1 MIAGGL
7 PTRVFYVSHGGYDT
21 HQGQER
27 THERLMAEF
36 GGALGAFCADLK
48 AQGNFNRVM
57 VMTFSEFGRRVAQN
71 ASGGTDHGAA
81 APMFLFGGGVRP
93 GMYGK
98 YPSLTQLT
106 EGGDL
111 AFSTD
116 FRSVYATALERWLKV
131 ASADV
136 LGRRFPTLPMV

>member
-1 MIAGGL
+1 MRPDSRVAQAFSRNLKALRAERGL
-7 PTRVFYVSHGGYDT
+7 SQSELG
-21 HQGQER
+21 E
-27 THERLMAEF
+27 AI
-36 GGALGAFCADLK
+36 GAFTADLK
-48 AQGNFNRVM
+48 AHGIFDRVM

-93 GMYGK
+93 GMFGR

-131 ASADV
+131 PSASV
-136 LGRRFPTLPMV
+136 LGRPFPLLPVA